1 MAEVPN
7 QFEADQS
14 GLSMAL
20 IGAPL
25 DRQSG
30 VPRSPLRNGTSLDGL
45 VPDRPLLNSL
55 WERSDL
61 RQAEPPVDPS
71 ADFTICRGFVRRLK
85 KSTETVTR
93 CDTFAFLTVGRKAI
107 SGFHRPEGK
116 EISKRKLPYFI
127 LGDPIDPSVIFV
139 EAILLAYRALHQ
151 DAFGNSGLDLDGVA
165 YIIERL
171 GEAECLRAQEQDIRF
186 DVLQELSAF
195 LVAIIGKAEEECW
208 ACVEAA

>member
-14 GLSMAL
+14 GLSVAP

-25 DRQSG
+25 DHQSG
-30 VPRSPLRNGTSLDGL
+30 VPRSPLRSGTPLDGL

-55 WERSDL
+55 LERSDL
-61 RQAEPPVDPS
+61 RQVKPLVDPS
-71 ADFTICRGFVRRLK
+71 TDFTVCRGFVRQLK
-85 KSTETVTR
+85 KSTVTVTR
-93 CDTFAFLTVGRKAI
+93 CDTLEFLTVSRKAI
-107 SGFHRPEGK
+107 SGFHQPEGK

-127 LGDPIDPSVIFV
+127 LGDPIDPTVIFV
-139 EAILLAYRALHQ
+139 EAILLAYRVLHQ
-151 DAFGNSGLDLDGVA
+151 DAFGNSGLDLDGAA
-165 YIIERL
+165 YIIDRL
-171 GEAECLRAQEQDIRF
+171 GEADCLRAQEQDIRF
-186 DVLQELSAF
+186 DLLQALSAF

>member
-7 QFEADQS
+7 EFEADQA
-14 GLSMAL
+14 GLSKAP

-30 VPRSPLRNGTSLDGL
+30 DPRSPLRNGTPLDGL

-55 WERSDL
+55 LERSDL
-61 RQAEPPVDPS
+61 RQVKPPVDPS
-71 ADFTICRGFVRRLK
+71 TDFNICRGFVRQLK
-85 KSTETVTR
+85 KSTETMTR
-93 CDTFAFLTVGRKAI
+93 GDTFAFLTVGRKAI
-107 SGFHRPEGK
+107 SGFHQPEGK

-139 EAILLAYRALHQ
+139 EAILLAYRVLHR
-151 DAFGNSGLDLDGVA
+151 DAFGNIGLDLDGVA

-171 GEAECLRAQEQDIRF
+171 GEAESLRAHEQDIRF
-186 DVLQELSAF
+186 DVLQALSAF

-208 ACVEAA
+208 ACVEVA